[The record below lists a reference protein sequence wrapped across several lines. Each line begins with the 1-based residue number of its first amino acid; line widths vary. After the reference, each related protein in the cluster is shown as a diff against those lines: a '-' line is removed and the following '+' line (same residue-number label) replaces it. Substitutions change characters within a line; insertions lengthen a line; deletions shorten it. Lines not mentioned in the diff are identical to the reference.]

1 VTLLVI
7 VGAVSI
13 GVAVVGYKVV
23 RHFTK
28 PVYGNSDPE

>member
-1 VTLLVI
+1 MILVI

-13 GVAVVGYKVV
+13 VSAVVGYKVV

-28 PVYGNSDPE
+28 PVYGNNEDE